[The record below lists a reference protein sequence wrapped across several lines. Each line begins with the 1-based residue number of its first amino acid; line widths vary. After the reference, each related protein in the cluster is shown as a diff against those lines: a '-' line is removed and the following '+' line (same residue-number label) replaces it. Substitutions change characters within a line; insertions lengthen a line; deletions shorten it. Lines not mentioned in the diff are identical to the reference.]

1 MKLEESDCQEVI
13 FLSSSFLPT
22 KVGWL
27 WKETKGVDQTL
38 KREET
43 IGIDLNIEIDW
54 EKEGKIMILVKR
66 DISTSCTGGL
76 VTKKMSTKSV
86 PKNIQKESQKVHSQV
101 FDLGDWWQGNRAKK
115 SLNKKWPKKI
125 QKLCPKKCIVKLLIW
140 GIGNR
145 GIEPEKCQQK
155 MS

>member
-76 VTKKMSTKSV
+76 VTKKMSTNSV
-86 PKNIQKESQKVHSQV
+86 PKKYTKKESQKVHSQV
-101 FDLGDWWQGNRAKK
+101 FDLGDWWQANRAKK
-115 SLNKKWPKKI
+115 SVNKK
-125 QKLCPKKCIVKLLIW
+125 CPKKYTKIVSQKMHTKVFDLGDW
-140 GIGNR
+140 WQGNR
-145 GIEPEKCQQK
+145 ARR
-155 MS
+155 SLLA